1 MNEKNQFIEDLY
13 TYFPDDWK
21 ILFKDYDQT
30 KKVISN
36 VSRELPPDA
45 YEFIR
50 EHMIDQLFLMKINNQ
65 LPN

>member
-13 TYFPDDWK
+13 TYFPEEWK

-30 KKVISN
+30 KKAISN
-36 VSRELPPDA
+36 VSRELPPDV

-50 EHMIDQLFLMKINNQ
+50 ENMIDQLFLMKINNQ
-65 LPN
+65 PLN

>member
-30 KKVISN
+30 KKAISN

-50 EHMIDQLFLMKINNQ
+50 EHMIDQLFF
-65 LPN
+65 